1 MCFLSISDDPL
12 QGEFTVPS
20 VPTPATPKSK
30 RSPAPAD
37 SSDEEELE
45 EEEEEAEAGD
55 DDAGGDDD
63 DGGAS
68 GGEEEEEEH
77 SDDDEEESPAK
88 GRSFFNI
95 FLQK

>member
-45 EEEEEAEAGD
+45 EEEAEAGD

-68 GGEEEEEEH
+68 GGEEEEEEQ
-77 SDDDEEESPAK
+77 SDDEEEESPAK